1 MSELAGGLSPSEH
14 ASPGRGSFSNRYF
27 LIGWCTIALIFGGLL
42 AWSVFA
48 PFEGAVLATGQI
60 AVESNQQAI
69 QHLEGGIVREI
80 YVREGDEV
88 EEGQR
93 LIALDSTST
102 DASVMSLEARLFEL
116 LGLEARLASE
126 RDATGEMK
134 LRPGFEDIAGQPAM
148 TSILAGQE
156 SLRIARQSSRKTQ
169 NEILQQRILQLSTR
183 IGGMTREIDSKDTQ
197 ISLLGDEIARFEEL
211 MARGNTTITRI
222 LALKRDSSRLQGEK
236 EALVS
241 DIAATRV
248 QIGEARSEIVK
259 LNQGYREEVLTEL
272 RDTQMQIGEL
282 TEQRTASLY
291 RQNRLDIVAPR
302 AGRIIGVRAHTVGG
316 IVPPSEPIMY
326 IVPENDRLVAKVR
339 VMRADIDKIS
349 VGQKAI
355 LRFTAF
361 NQNETPQVIGKIA
374 NVSADALADPVSG
387 VLYYEAVIE
396 IPESAAHSERF
407 PLVPG
412 MPVDAMLKTETR
424 NVLSY
429 LVKPLTDSISRTFR
443 E

>member
-1 MSELAGGLSPSEH
+1 MSELAGSLSPRNYPRANRESY
-14 ASPGRGSFSNRYF
+14 SNRYF
-27 LIGWCTIALIFGGLL
+27 LIGWGTIALIFGGLIT
-42 AWSVFA
+42 WSIFA
-48 PFEGAVLATGQI
+48 PFEGAVLTTGQI
-60 AVESNQQAI
+60 AGESNQQAV
-69 QHLEGGIVREI
+69 QHLEGGIVSEI

-88 EEGQR
+88 EAGQK
-93 LIALDSTST
+93 LIALDSTSM
-102 DASVMSLEARLFEL
+102 DASVQAIEARLFEL
-116 LGLEARLASE
+116 LGLEARLVSE
-126 RDATGEMK
+126 RDETGELT
-134 LRPGFEDIAGQPAM
+134 LRSGFEDIAGRPAM
-148 TSILAGQE
+148 TSILVGQE

-169 NEILQQRILQLSTR
+169 NQILQQRILQLSTR

-211 MARGNTTITRI
+211 MARGNTTVTRI

-241 DIAATRV
+241 DIAATQV

-282 TEQRTASLY
+282 TEQRTAALD
-291 RQNRLDIVAPR
+291 RQNRLDILAPR
-302 AGRIIGVRAHTVGG
+302 AGRIIGIRAHTVGG
-316 IVPPSEPIMY
+316 IVSPSDPIMY
-326 IVPENDRLVAKVR
+326 IVPDNDRLVAKVR

-349 VGQKAI
+349 VGQKAV

-361 NQNETPQVIGKIA
+361 NQNETPQVIGQIA

-387 VLYYEAVIE
+387 ALYYEAIIE
-396 IPESAAHSERF
+396 IPESDAQSERF

-412 MPVDAMLKTETR
+412 MPVDAMLKTESR

-429 LVKPLTDSISRTFR
+429 LVKPLVDSISRTFR